1 MSQRWT
7 ALLPHAFHKRA
18 RPRAYERERRT
29 PTPARIN
36 ARARTRAGDCA
47 GDADLLLAL
56 RDAAVRHNRWQPG
69 PQPAETAARCPF
81 SLLLRRTPR
90 DVLASAAACGGRAAS
105 MASAGGGGTYLLQ
118 KVGICGGRR
127 HLRGGGAGAPA
138 LGPRPPP
145 PRRLRPPARVGQ
157 GPARL
162 AALRHRLSGLSAAGA
177 AAGSES
183 LQPPPACSSA
193 TQ

>member
-1 MSQRWT
+1 M
-7 ALLPHAFHKRA
+7 LPHAFHKRA

-81 SLLLRRTPR
+81 SLLLRRTP
-90 DVLASAAACGGRAAS
+90 GRAADGRPLWRRR
-105 MASAGGGGTYLLQ
+105 GGGGSYLLQ

>member
-1 MSQRWT
+1 M
-7 ALLPHAFHKRA
+7 LPHAFHKRA

-81 SLLLRRTPR
+81 SLLLRRTP
-90 DVLASAAACGGRAAS
+90 GRAADGRPLWRRR
-105 MASAGGGGTYLLQ
+105 GGGGAHICCKRLVFVVAGGTY
-118 KVGICGGRR
+118 VV
-127 HLRGGGAGAPA
+127 AG
-138 LGPRPPP
+138 L
-145 PRRLRPPARVGQ
+145 V
-157 GPARL
+157 
-162 AALRHRLSGLSAAGA
+162 HRLSGHALRLLAASG
-177 AAGSES
+177 
-183 LQPPPACSSA
+183 LLPASGKGLLA
-193 TQ
+193 

>member
-1 MSQRWT
+1 M
-7 ALLPHAFHKRA
+7 LPHAFHKRA

-81 SLLLRRTPR
+81 SLLLRRTP
-90 DVLASAAACGGRAAS
+90 GRAAD
-105 MASAGGGGTYLLQ
+105 GRPL
-118 KVGICGGRR
+118 GRR
-127 HLRGGGAGAPA
+127 RGGG
-138 LGPRPPP
+138 
-145 PRRLRPPARVGQ
+145 VI
-157 GPARL
+157 
-162 AALRHRLSGLSAAGA
+162 SAAKGWYLWWQA
-177 AAGSES
+177 APTWWRGWCTGSRATPS
-183 LQPPPACSSA
+183 ASSPPPASCPRRARACSPSRPA
-193 TQ
+193 ASPQRPQRGRRSGRL

>member
-1 MSQRWT
+1 M
-7 ALLPHAFHKRA
+7 LPHAFHKRA

-69 PQPAETAARCPF
+69 PQPAETAAHCPF
-81 SLLLRRTPR
+81 SLLRRTPR

-105 MASAGGGGTYLLQ
+105 MASVGGGVISATKGWYLCWQ
-118 KVGICGGRR
+118 
-127 HLRGGGAGAPA
+127 AAPTWWRDWCTGSRA
-138 LGPRPPP
+138 TP
-145 PRRLRPPARVGQ
+145 
-157 GPARL
+157 
-162 AALRHRLSGLSAAGA
+162 SA
-177 AAGSES
+177 SS
-183 LQPPPACSSA
+183 PPPASCPRRARACSPSRPA
-193 TQ
+193 ASPQRPQRGRRSGRL